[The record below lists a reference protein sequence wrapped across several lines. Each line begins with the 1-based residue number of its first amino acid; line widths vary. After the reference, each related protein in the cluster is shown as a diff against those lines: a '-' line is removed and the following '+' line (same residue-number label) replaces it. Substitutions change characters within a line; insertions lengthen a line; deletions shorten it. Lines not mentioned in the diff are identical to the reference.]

1 MSQKRKQY
9 SAEFKAKVAMQAL
22 REELTVAQLAQ
33 KYGIHPT
40 MIGYWKKQLAEHAAE
55 IFAHG
60 TQHDDTAQT
69 IAELYRQIGQL
80 KVENDFLASRP
91 GISLCERRKMI
102 DRADKKLSVVRQCRL
117 LAVSRAGLYYEPRG
131 ESERN
136 LALMREIDRQYLKTP
151 FYGSRQMRNHLNRQG
166 QAVNRKRVQR
176 LMGVMGLQA
185 VAPGP
190 HTSIPHPEHKIY
202 PYLLRG
208 MAIERPNQV
217 WATDISYIPL
227 AHGFMYLTAVIDW
240 ATRKVLSWRV
250 SNTMETSFCVEALEE
265 ALQHYGTPEVF
276 NTDQG
281 SQFTSDE
288 FTGVLKDYGVKISM
302 DGRRRC
308 YDNIFV
314 ERLWRSVKYECVYLN
329 AFEDGRELRRALS
342 AYFDWYNKERPH
354 KALDGKSP
362 DDVYFAGGQNLLA
375 A

>member
-1 MSQKRKQY
+1 
-9 SAEFKAKVAMQAL
+9 
-22 REELTVAQLAQ
+22 
-33 KYGIHPT
+33 
-40 MIGYWKKQLAEHAAE
+40 
-55 IFAHG
+55 
-60 TQHDDTAQT
+60 
-69 IAELYRQIGQL
+69 
-80 KVENDFLASRP
+80 
-91 GISLCERRKMI
+91 MI

>member
-1 MSQKRKQY
+1 
-9 SAEFKAKVAMQAL
+9 
-22 REELTVAQLAQ
+22 
-33 KYGIHPT
+33 
-40 MIGYWKKQLAEHAAE
+40 
-55 IFAHG
+55 
-60 TQHDDTAQT
+60 
-69 IAELYRQIGQL
+69 
-80 KVENDFLASRP
+80 
-91 GISLCERRKMI
+91 MI

-151 FYGSRQMRNHLNRQG
+151 FYGSRQMRNHLNRLG